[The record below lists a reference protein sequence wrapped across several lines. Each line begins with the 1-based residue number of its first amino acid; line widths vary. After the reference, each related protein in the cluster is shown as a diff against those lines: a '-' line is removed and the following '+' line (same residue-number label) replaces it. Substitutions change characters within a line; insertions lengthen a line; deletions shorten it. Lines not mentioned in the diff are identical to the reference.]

1 MSAPSLHVPVDQSA
15 RDSIRDDLDTN
26 FLIEAGAG
34 SGKTTALVGRMLS
47 LIRAGLAVERI
58 AAVTFTRK
66 AAAELREKFQVA
78 LEEEVRDAASPELKA
93 RSEVA
98 LANLDA
104 GFIGTIHAFCGRLL
118 RDQALEAGVVPTF
131 EEVDETEFAG
141 LVDEFWGRWVER
153 CRLEDNP
160 ALTRLAELGSAPAEL
175 LKGFKT
181 LVENPDVTFPH
192 APAPAPDPAPCRARL
207 AQLLDLAD
215 AMMPKDE
222 PGLGWDNLQAL
233 VRRYRYLAA
242 VGEMETL
249 PAFAAA
255 LALLTESGSK
265 VTQNRWAGLKEGKA
279 AAKELGIRFE
289 EFRTTLA
296 ADFLRAWYVH
306 RYAVVIDILQSAI
319 EEFGAE
325 RRTHGTLGFQDL
337 LSLAANLLRTSD
349 AARTSLGRQY
359 QRLLVDEFQDTDP
372 IQAAVC
378 FLLASDASEG
388 RDWRAVTPRPGALFV
403 VGDPKQSIYR
413 FRRADLETY
422 AAAKEQFSR
431 CGEVLQLTEN
441 FRSSKPVEE
450 FVNDR
455 FKDVFVADTPGQAPF
470 APMHTSNPTGKYD
483 GIYHYDVD
491 LGSDRVT
498 RDNILSW
505 EAPRLAGWIA
515 QRIQSGE
522 RKPEDF
528 LVLSYQ
534 RKAVGPLARAL
545 ANWNIP
551 VATAGAE
558 VPQERELGDL
568 LLVLKLLAD
577 PENSVLVVAV
587 LEGLFFGLS
596 PADLFD
602 AKQQGIEFTLL
613 SPPAN
618 TAHKVGAALAQLQR
632 WLDASRLLPADL
644 VLERILDGTGLLAW
658 SAGLDLGDARA
669 GLLLHLVDAVRTEST
684 LGAGDLRGAI
694 DAIERE
700 LETPDTSSNLRP
712 DRGGAVRVMNL
723 HKAKGLEAEVV
734 VLACPWDLEE
744 YPPLIHVRRDETG
757 AVGYLHITDDE
768 GDTIAHPAGW
778 DEVEAQESI
787 LLQYERERLRYVATT
802 RARGELVVARL
813 KKSNKDGPREDQSIW
828 APLHPALARH
838 GKAIELVPQEPPGR
852 ETLQR
857 TAVELGAE
865 VASAVARL
873 QGAMVSSETTT
884 SVTAA
889 VHKPWADDSG
899 DEHVRARRNKGM
911 AWGSAVHRAI
921 EGLGRGR
928 TGENLKSYLRAVVRD
943 EELGV
948 TSEEIAAKGEKL
960 FALLE
965 QLRATPEWKALMAS
979 GDRRFECRV
988 ARCEDGPNGRVLTEG
1003 TLDAAFIQDGAWT
1016 VLDWKTDAVADDEWK
1031 AREAGYK
1038 AQVGRYAEVLAAL
1051 GQKAGNGRVVRV
1063 R

>member
-1 MSAPSLHVPVDQSA
+1 MSGAPLRLPVDQSA
-15 RDSIRDDLDTN
+15 RDRIRDDLDTN

-47 LIRAGLAVERI
+47 LIRAGVPVERI

-66 AAAELREKFQVA
+66 AAAELREKFQVE
-78 LEEEVRDAASPELKA
+78 LEREVREAASPELKA

-131 EEVDETEFAG
+131 EEVDEAEFSG
-141 LVDEFWGRWVER
+141 LVEEFWGRWVER

-160 ALTRLAELGSAPAEL
+160 ALTRLAALGIAPAML
-175 LKGFKT
+175 LKGFT
-181 LVENPDVTFPH
+181 ALVENPDVTFPH
-192 APAPAPDPAPCRARL
+192 APAPAPDPAPCRAGL
-207 AQLLDLAD
+207 AALLDLAD
-215 AMMPKDE
+215 ALMPAEE
-222 PGLGWDNLQAL
+222 PDSGWDALQLL
-233 VRRYRYLAA
+233 VRRYHYLAS
-242 VGEMETL
+242 VREMDTV
-249 PAFAAA
+249 PAFAAG
-255 LALLTESGSK
+255 LALLTESACK
-265 VTQNRWAGLKEGKA
+265 PTQNRWATTKEGKA
-279 AAKELGIRFE
+279 AAKELGARFD

-296 ADFLRAWYVH
+296 ADFLGAWYVH
-306 RYAVVIDILQSAI
+306 RYSIVIDTLQSAI
-319 EEFGAE
+319 AEFGAE

-372 IQAAVC
+372 IQAEVC

-422 AAAKEQFSR
+422 AAAKEQFAR

-470 APMHTSNPTGKYD
+470 APMHTSNATGKFD

-491 LGSDRVT
+491 LGAERVT
-498 RDNILSW
+498 RDNILYW

-515 QRIQSGE
+515 QRIASGE

-545 ANWNIP
+545 SNWNIP

-577 PENSVLVVAV
+577 PENSVLLVAV

-602 AKQQGIEFTLL
+602 AKQAGIEFTLG
-613 SPPAN
+613 STPAN
-618 TAHKVGAALAQLQR
+618 TDHKVGAALAQLQR

-644 VLERILDGTGLLAW
+644 VLERILDDTGLLAW

-669 GLLLHLVDAVRTEST
+669 GLLVHLVDAVRTEST
-684 LGAGDLRGAI
+684 LGAGDLRAAI
-694 DAIERE
+694 ETIERE

-734 VLACPWDLEE
+734 VLACPSDLEE
-744 YPPLIHVRRDETG
+744 YPPLIHVHRDESG
-757 AVGYLHITDDE
+757 AVGYLHITDDD
-768 GDTIAHPAGW
+768 GNTIAHPARW
-778 DEVEAQESI
+778 DEVEAVETV
-787 LLQYERERLRYVATT
+787 LLLHERERLRYVAAT

-813 KKSNKDGPREDQSIW
+813 KKSNKDGPREDKSIW
-828 APLHPALARH
+828 APLHDTLTRH
-838 GKAIELVPQEPPGR
+838 GVPIALVEQAPPGR

-857 TAVELGAE
+857 TAAELVGE

-899 DEHVRARRNKGM
+899 DEHVRARRNAGM

-928 TGENLKSYLRAVVRD
+928 TGDNLKSYLRAVARD
-943 EELGV
+943 EELGS
-948 TSEEIAAKGEKL
+948 TPAELSAQGDKL
-960 FALLE
+960 LAVLE
-965 QLRATPEWKALMAS
+965 RLQATPEWTALMKS
-979 GDRRFECRV
+979 TDRRFECRV

-1016 VLDWKTDAVADDEWK
+1016 VLDWKTDSVADDEWA
-1031 AREAGYK
+1031 ARESGYK
-1038 AQVGRYAEVLAAL
+1038 AQVARYVEVLVAL
-1051 GQKAGNGRVVRV
+1051 GQRTTGGRVVRV